1 MAKVTGPLMS
11 MGASGTVGKAIV
23 FSIWKGSAYVRQ
35 WLKPAN
41 PQMTDQGTQ
50 RQILG
55 GTGRG
60 AGKVAVT
67 SNYNVKL
74 LAKNVIPSGQSKQ
87 SFLVKYIMSHYLD
100 TLTKYTAELAAVTAY
115 SGITSWN
122 KGADNLGIT
131 AFALGYGA
139 AGTYSKALGL
149 TLLYKVAQAL
159 SFTGSAFTPTLATM
173 TSAKVHAFISK
184 LKSA

>member
-1 MAKVTGPLMS
+1 MS
-11 MGASGTVGKAIV
+11 ASGKIANAIV
-23 FSIWKGSAYVRQ
+23 FSIWRGNAYVRQ
-35 WLKPAN
+35 WVKPAN
-41 PQMTDQGTQ
+41 PQMTAQGTQ

-55 GTGRG
+55 GTGRA

-67 SNYNVKL
+67 SNFNTKL
-74 LAKNVIPSGQSKQ
+74 SAKGVVLSGQSKQ
-87 SFLVKYIMSHYLD
+87 SYLVKYIMGHYLD

-115 SGITSWN
+115 AGITSFN
-122 KGADNLGIT
+122 KGADTLGIT

-159 SFTGSAFTPTLATM
+159 AFTGSAFTPTLSTM
-173 TSAKVHAFISK
+173 TNSKVHAFISK